1 MIVYQELSSLE
12 RDLGMKASVLYGV
25 SNHIPQHYRTVKR
38 KKENGDYRILH
49 VPDEILKTIQRRI
62 ADTLLCRMEVSP
74 YAKAYVDGGSIRRNA
89 IPHVGQDKIL
99 KLDIVH
105 FFDSIL
111 YSTVKDMAFPG
122 EIYSEQNRIL
132 LTMLCYYDQVLP
144 QGAPSSPAITNI
156 IMRDFDEIVGRWCG
170 ERNLAYTRYCDDMTF
185 SGDFSVAE
193 VIDFVSGEL
202 KKKGFFLNRKK
213 TVVADRH
220 HSQRVTGVVVNEK
233 LSVPLEYRRKLR
245 QEIFFCQKYGVTS
258 HLQKSGCPDSEE
270 LYTQKLLGRVNY
282 VLSVMPDDQ
291 EMREYRNW
299 IKGRVHR

>member
-12 RDLGMKASVLYGV
+12 RDLGIKASTLYGV
-25 SNHIPQHYRTVKR
+25 SNHITRHYRTVKLR
-38 KKENGDYRILH
+38 KENGDYRVLH

-89 IPHVGQDKIL
+89 MPHVGKDKLL

-111 YSTVKDMAFPG
+111 YSAVKDMAFPG

-132 LTMLCYYDQVLP
+132 LAMLCYYDQVLP
-144 QGAPSSPAITNI
+144 QGAPSSPVITNI
-156 IMRDFDEIVGRWCG
+156 IMRDFDETVGRWCG
-170 ERNLAYTRYCDDMTF
+170 ERKLAYTRYCDDMTF
-185 SGDFSVAE
+185 SGSFDQTE
-193 VIDFVSGEL
+193 VIAFVSGEL
-202 KKKGFFLNRKK
+202 RKMGFFLNKNK

-233 LSVPLEYRRKLR
+233 LSVPSEYRRKLR
-245 QEIFFCQKYGVTS
+245 QELFFCRKYGVAS
-258 HLQKSGCPDSEE
+258 HLQKNGSPDPED
-270 LYTQKLLGRVNY
+270 LYLQKLLGRVNY
-282 VLSVMPDDQ
+282 VLSVMPDDR
-291 EMREYRNW
+291 EMREYRSW
-299 IKGRVHR
+299 ITGRIRG